1 MNKQNNIK
9 KNKTFVLEEATLFF
23 SIFNFQ
29 FSIFNFQ
36 FSKTYF
42 IYFNLTSIFHKIE
55 IDFTPF
61 YIGKKQE
68 QDAKEQ

>member
-1 MNKQNNIK
+1 MIK
-9 KNKTFVLEEATLFF
+9 IVLILIESFIDKKRKKIE
-23 SIFNFQ
+23 I
-29 FSIFNFQ
+29 
-36 FSKTYF
+36 KTYF